1 MTTTMIKE
9 STTKIELGIENDE
22 VERVKL
28 HKCKSLNVSLDDIN
42 CNQIS
47 TTASTTAATT
57 PIEQQPIEVN
67 NNKKKMSNL
76 KSTIDIVE
84 DDEEHLVDDE
94 SDCLEHW
101 KVSSNKCLG
110 ALKITTKEDENK
122 SSVPVSKSLPHSI
135 ANSLDCLTNEAYED
149 DEDELIKNSEEV
161 YYPPNIAP
169 VTKNHDMAHHMTATG
184 DKDFIT
190 KL

>member
-1 MTTTMIKE
+1 MMIDE
-9 STTKIELGIENDE
+9 SATKVELDSERDE
-22 VERVKL
+22 AERVKL
-28 HKCKSLNVSLDDIN
+28 HKCKSLNASLDDVN
-42 CNQIS
+42 CNQIN

-57 PIEQQPIEVN
+57 PTEQQQPIEVN
-67 NNKKKMSNL
+67 NNKKKLNHI
-76 KSTIDIVE
+76 KSASDIVE

-94 SDCLEHW
+94 RDCLEHW
-101 KVSSNKCLG
+101 KVGGSKCRG
-110 ALKITTKEDENK
+110 GLKMTIKDEEIK
-122 SSVPVSKSLPHSI
+122 SSSVPVSKSLPHSI

-149 DEDELIKNSEEV
+149 DEDELIKNSGET

-169 VTKNHDMAHHMTATG
+169 VTKSHDTGHPITATG